1 MKLKNLFFA
10 SVAVAGLFSACSNGM
25 DEIVDNN
32 GNNETNGETAYM
44 QVGFGYPATSSSTRA
59 TDAGDV
65 SEQNFT
71 NVRLIICNSA
81 GLITDAVLLTADQF
95 APEGSTGGA
104 AGSNDTKYYISKAAI
119 PVTKYDA
126 TNAKVY
132 AFVNPKG
139 AVLSVAV
146 GATLAT
152 DAQYAI
158 TTADG
163 ITEYAKDKNFYM
175 SNEGGK
181 AVETKIEGTKA
192 APTPIKVRVERI
204 TAKLQETTANR
215 TFTAKNANLDKPN
228 DDLSIALEQYAY
240 TNLNKKSYILRKD
253 DATYQGIDHNFD
265 TSYTPDAEFFYP
277 NVASNN
283 TEAGYGFK
291 AWAATNITY
300 CFENTVTADD
310 QYTDKTVGI
319 LYKATA
325 SFKGQT
331 PGTTFY
337 TYLNTVYFNY
347 ADLKTAYDK
356 THTSATLTATD
367 EYTVVD
373 LNTKGINKYVNG
385 VCYYRVMIKHEPNEA
400 NMAPMEFAI
409 VRNNLYKMAVTS
421 INGLGDPFIPT
432 TPDPD
437 ETDKAQIEL
446 TIDVAPWTVRSNEN
460 IEL

>member
-331 PGTTFY
+331 HWNNIL
-337 TYLNTVYFNY
+337 YLF
-347 ADLKTAYDK
+347 
-356 THTSATLTATD
+356 
-367 EYTVVD
+367 EYRIFQLCRFKNCV
-373 LNTKGINKYVNG
+373 
-385 VCYYRVMIKHEPNEA
+385 
-400 NMAPMEFAI
+400 
-409 VRNNLYKMAVTS
+409 
-421 INGLGDPFIPT
+421 
-432 TPDPD
+432 
-437 ETDKAQIEL
+437 
-446 TIDVAPWTVRSNEN
+446 
-460 IEL
+460 